1 MVFWLDA
8 HQTGNIRTSFDQ
20 KNLFPILD
28 EIEIIKKHPIKTHTI
43 LIDDRRSFGTPE
55 WNYLKEQDVLD
66 ILYSINKNYKIEYLD
81 SNFFK
86 QDIIMASV

>member
-20 KNLFPILD
+20 KNPFPILD